1 MIGSVKDPMGMPA
14 CAAGG
19 PRPGPRRP
27 TPAAGSRPW
36 RRLFVLVVVA
46 TMLAPLG
53 VFAPGC
59 SSKPAVKKRAKTAKR
74 PETGLA
80 ELSGTEGSHTE
91 GSHTEGSHTEGSHTE
106 GSHTEGSHTEGSQAP
121 PTAGTEPGEGA
132 ADPAVES
139 AAKPAG
145 ADPASPKPGADAA
158 DVAAEPAPAVEPVAA
173 AEPMPEAPA
182 PAPSDDAAL
191 AASLD
196 ALSAAGAENANRPTS
211 KLVDADTALL
221 LDGGRVEI
229 SSPLGWTRSPR
240 SQNYLVR
247 YQPGPRKSYPSIVVT
262 AEPAPDGLG
271 EITAANQSELV
282 AAIGTMLA
290 QTFPADGALK
300 LIKKPAAATFGSH
313 KGVAWAMPGTA
324 KVSGLS
330 EPVDRFAYGVVLG
343 GRLYTV
349 EARAPK
355 GKVDDEAKAAAKAV
369 AATLF
374 RPEGAPAGQP
384 EASPNVGAAATA
396 E

>member
-1 MIGSVKDPMGMPA
+1 MIGSVKDPVAMPV

-27 TPAAGSRPW
+27 TPAAGFRPW
-36 RRLFVLVVVA
+36 RHLLVLLMVA
-46 TMLAPLG
+46 TMLAPVG
-53 VFAPGC
+53 VIAPGC
-59 SSKPAVKKRAKTAKR
+59 SSKPAAKKRGKTAKR

-80 ELSGTEGSHTE
+80 ELAGTEGSHTE
-91 GSHTEGSHTEGSHTE
+91 GSHK
-106 GSHTEGSHTEGSQAP
+106 EGSQAP
-121 PTAGTEPGEGA
+121 PAAGTEPEEGA
-132 ADPAVES
+132 AESATES
-139 AAKPAG
+139 AAKPAA
-145 ADPASPKPGADAA
+145 ADPAPAPPGA
-158 DVAAEPAPAVEPVAA
+158 DVAAEPAPALEPAAA
-173 AEPMPEAPA
+173 AEPMPSEAPS
-182 PAPSDDAAL
+182 PAPSDDATT

-196 ALSAAGAENANRPTS
+196 ALSAAGAESANRPTS
-211 KLVDADTALL
+211 KLIDADTALR
-221 LDGGRVEI
+221 LDGGRVEVC
-229 SSPLGWTRSPR
+229 SPLDWTRSPR

-282 AAIGTMLA
+282 AAIGTKLVE
-290 QTFPADGALK
+290 TFPADGAVK

-324 KVSGLS
+324 KVGGLS

-355 GKVDDEAKAAAKAV
+355 GKVDDDAKAAAKAV

-384 EASPNVGAAATA
+384 EASPNVGAAAPA

>member
-1 MIGSVKDPMGMPA
+1 MIGSVKDPVAMPDR
-14 CAAGG
+14 AAGG

-27 TPAAGSRPW
+27 TPAAGSRRW
-36 RRLFVLVVVA
+36 WQLLVLLMVA
-46 TMLAPLG
+46 TMLAPVG
-53 VFAPGC
+53 VTITGC
-59 SSKPAVKKRAKTAKR
+59 SSKPTAKKRGKTAKR

-80 ELSGTEGSHTE
+80 ELAGTEGSQA
-91 GSHTEGSHTEGSHTE
+91 
-106 GSHTEGSHTEGSQAP
+106 EGSHTEGSQAP
-121 PTAGTEPGEGA
+121 PAAGTEPEEGA
-132 ADPAVES
+132 AESATES
-139 AAKPAG
+139 AAKPAA
-145 ADPASPKPGADAA
+145 ADPAPAPQGA
-158 DVAAEPAPAVEPVAA
+158 DVATAPAPALGPAAA
-173 AEPMPEAPA
+173 AEPMPPEAPS
-182 PAPSDDAAL
+182 PAPSDDATT

-196 ALSAAGAENANRPTS
+196 ALSAAGAESASRPTS
-211 KLVDADTALL
+211 KLIDADTALQ
-221 LDGGRVEI
+221 LDGGRVEVC
-229 SSPLGWTRSPR
+229 SPLGWTRSPR

-271 EITAANQSELV
+271 EITAANHSELV
-282 AAIGTMLA
+282 AAIGTKLVE
-290 QTFPADGALK
+290 TFPADGALK

-313 KGVAWAMPGTA
+313 KGVTWAMPGTA

-343 GRLYTV
+343 GRLYAV

-355 GKVDDEAKAAAKAV
+355 GKVDDDAKAAAKAV

-384 EASPNVGAAATA
+384 EGAATPAGGEPAAA

>member
-27 TPAAGSRPW
+27 TPAAGFRPW
-36 RRLFVLVVVA
+36 RHLLVLVVVA
-46 TMLAPLG
+46 TMLAPVG
-53 VFAPGC
+53 VTITGC
-59 SSKPAVKKRAKTAKR
+59 SSKPAAKKRGKTAKR

-80 ELSGTEGSHTE
+80 ELAG
-91 GSHTEGSHTEGSHTE
+91 TE

-121 PTAGTEPGEGA
+121 PAAGSEPEEGA

-158 DVAAEPAPAVEPVAA
+158 DVAAEPVAA

-182 PAPSDDAAL
+182 PATSDDATT

-196 ALSAAGAENANRPTS
+196 ALSAVGAENANRPTS

-282 AAIGTMLA
+282 TAIGTKLVE
-290 QTFPADGALK
+290 TFPADGAVK

-324 KVSGLS
+324 KVGGLS

-355 GKVDDEAKAAAKAV
+355 GKVDDDAKAAAKAV

-384 EASPNVGAAATA
+384 EASPDVGAAATA

>member
-1 MIGSVKDPMGMPA
+1 MIGSVKDPVAMPD

-27 TPAAGSRPW
+27 TPAAGSRRW
-36 RRLFVLVVVA
+36 RHLLVLLMVA
-46 TMLAPLG
+46 TMLAPVG
-53 VFAPGC
+53 VTITGC
-59 SSKPAVKKRAKTAKR
+59 SSKSTAKKRGKTAKR

-80 ELSGTEGSHTE
+80 ELAG
-91 GSHTEGSHTEGSHTE
+91 TE

-121 PTAGTEPGEGA
+121 PTAGTEPEEGA
-132 ADPAVES
+132 AESATES
-139 AAKPAG
+139 AAKPA
-145 ADPASPKPGADAA
+145 ATDPAPAPPGA
-158 DVAAEPAPAVEPVAA
+158 DVAAEPAPALEPAAA
-173 AEPMPEAPA
+173 AEPMPPEAPS
-182 PAPSDDAAL
+182 PAPSDDATT

-196 ALSAAGAENANRPTS
+196 ALSAAGAESANRPTS
-211 KLVDADTALL
+211 KLIDADTALR
-221 LDGGRVEI
+221 LDGGRVEVC
-229 SSPLGWTRSPR
+229 SPLGWTRSPR
-240 SQNYLVR
+240 SQSYLVR

-262 AEPAPDGLG
+262 AEPAPEGLG
-271 EITAANQSELV
+271 EITAANQSELIT
-282 AAIGTMLA
+282 AIGTKLVE
-290 QTFPADGALK
+290 TFPAGGPVK

-355 GKVDDEAKAAAKAV
+355 GKVDDDAKAAAKAV
-369 AATLF
+369 AATLY

-384 EASPNVGAAATA
+384 EGSATPADGEPAAA

>member
-1 MIGSVKDPMGMPA
+1 MIGSVKDPVAMPDR
-14 CAAGG
+14 AAGG

-27 TPAAGSRPW
+27 TPAAGSRRW
-36 RRLFVLVVVA
+36 WQLLVVLMVA
-46 TMLAPLG
+46 TMLAPVG
-53 VFAPGC
+53 VTITGC

-80 ELSGTEGSHTE
+80 ELAGTEGSQA
-91 GSHTEGSHTEGSHTE
+91 E

-121 PTAGTEPGEGA
+121 PAAGTEPEEGA
-132 ADPAVES
+132 AESATES
-139 AAKPAG
+139 AAKPAA
-145 ADPASPKPGADAA
+145 ADPAPAPPGAD
-158 DVAAEPAPAVEPVAA
+158 VATAPAPALGPAAA
-173 AEPMPEAPA
+173 AEPMPPEAPS
-182 PAPSDDAAL
+182 PAPSDDATT

-196 ALSAAGAENANRPTS
+196 ALSAAGAESANRPTS

-282 AAIGTMLA
+282 TAIGTKLVE
-290 QTFPADGALK
+290 TFPADGALK

>member
-1 MIGSVKDPMGMPA
+1 MIGSVKDPVAMPD

-27 TPAAGSRPW
+27 TPAAGSRRW
-36 RRLFVLVVVA
+36 RHLLVLLMVA
-46 TMLAPLG
+46 TMLAPVG
-53 VFAPGC
+53 VTITGC
-59 SSKPAVKKRAKTAKR
+59 SSKPTAKKRGKTAKR

-80 ELSGTEGSHTE
+80 ELAG
-91 GSHTEGSHTEGSHTE
+91 TE

-121 PTAGTEPGEGA
+121 PTAGTEPEEGA
-132 ADPAVES
+132 AESATES
-139 AAKPAG
+139 AAKPA
-145 ADPASPKPGADAA
+145 ATDPAPAPPGA
-158 DVAAEPAPAVEPVAA
+158 DVAAEPAPALEPAAA
-173 AEPMPEAPA
+173 AEPMPPEAPS
-182 PAPSDDAAL
+182 PAPSDDATT

-196 ALSAAGAENANRPTS
+196 ALSAAGAESANRPTS
-211 KLVDADTALL
+211 KLIDADTALR
-221 LDGGRVEI
+221 LDGGRVEVC
-229 SSPLGWTRSPR
+229 SPLGWTRSPR
-240 SQNYLVR
+240 SQSYLVR

-271 EITAANQSELV
+271 EITAANHSELV
-282 AAIGTMLA
+282 AAIGTKLVE
-290 QTFPADGALK
+290 TFPADGALK

-355 GKVDDEAKAAAKAV
+355 GKVDDDAKAAAKAV
-369 AATLF
+369 AATLY

-384 EASPNVGAAATA
+384 EGSATPADGEPAAA

>member
-1 MIGSVKDPMGMPA
+1 MIGSVKDPVAMPDR
-14 CAAGG
+14 AAGG

-27 TPAAGSRPW
+27 TPAAGSRRW
-36 RRLFVLVVVA
+36 WQLLVVLMVA
-46 TMLAPLG
+46 TMLAPVG
-53 VFAPGC
+53 VTITGC

-80 ELSGTEGSHTE
+80 ELAG
-91 GSHTEGSHTEGSHTE
+91 TEGSHTE

-121 PTAGTEPGEGA
+121 PAAGTEPEEGA
-132 ADPAVES
+132 AESATES
-139 AAKPAG
+139 AAKPAA
-145 ADPASPKPGADAA
+145 ADPAPAPPSA
-158 DVAAEPAPAVEPVAA
+158 DVAAEPAPALGPAAA
-173 AEPMPEAPA
+173 AEPMPEAPSR
-182 PAPSDDAAL
+182 APSDDAAP

-196 ALSAAGAENANRPTS
+196 ALSAAGAGSANRPTS

-282 AAIGTMLA
+282 TAIGTKLVE
-290 QTFPADGALK
+290 TFPADGALK

-324 KVSGLS
+324 KVGGLS

>member
-1 MIGSVKDPMGMPA
+1 MIGSVKDPVAMPD

-27 TPAAGSRPW
+27 TPAAGSRRW
-36 RRLFVLVVVA
+36 RHLLVLLMVA
-46 TMLAPLG
+46 TMLAPVG
-53 VFAPGC
+53 VTITGC
-59 SSKPAVKKRAKTAKR
+59 SSKPTAKKRGKTAKR

-80 ELSGTEGSHTE
+80 ELAG
-91 GSHTEGSHTEGSHTE
+91 TE

-121 PTAGTEPGEGA
+121 PTAGTAPEEGA
-132 ADPAVES
+132 AESATES
-139 AAKPAG
+139 AAKPA
-145 ADPASPKPGADAA
+145 ATDPAPAPPGA
-158 DVAAEPAPAVEPVAA
+158 DVAAEPAPALEPAAA
-173 AEPMPEAPA
+173 AEPMPPEAPS
-182 PAPSDDAAL
+182 PAPSDDATT

-196 ALSAAGAENANRPTS
+196 ALSAAGAESANRPTS
-211 KLVDADTALL
+211 KLIDADTALR
-221 LDGGRVEI
+221 LDGGRVEVC
-229 SSPLGWTRSPR
+229 SPLGWTRSPR
-240 SQNYLVR
+240 SQSYLVR

-262 AEPAPDGLG
+262 AEPAPEGLG
-271 EITAANQSELV
+271 EITAANQSELIT
-282 AAIGTMLA
+282 AIGTKLVE
-290 QTFPADGALK
+290 TFPAGGPVK

-355 GKVDDEAKAAAKAV
+355 GKVDDDAKAAAKAV
-369 AATLF
+369 AATLY

-384 EASPNVGAAATA
+384 EGSATPADGEPAAA

>member
-1 MIGSVKDPMGMPA
+1 MIGSVKDSVAMPD

-27 TPAAGSRPW
+27 TLVAGSR
-36 RRLFVLVVVA
+36 RCRHLLVLLIVA
-46 TMLAPLG
+46 TMLAPVG
-53 VFAPGC
+53 VIAPGC
-59 SSKPAVKKRAKTAKR
+59 SSKPAAKKRGKTAKR

-80 ELSGTEGSHTE
+80 ELAG
-91 GSHTEGSHTEGSHTE
+91 TE

-121 PTAGTEPGEGA
+121 PAAGTEPEEGA
-132 ADPAVES
+132 ADPAAESATES
-139 AAKPAG
+139 AAKPAA
-145 ADPASPKPGADAA
+145 ADPAPAPPDA
-158 DVAAEPAPAVEPVAA
+158 DVAAEPAPALEPAAA
-173 AEPMPEAPA
+173 AEPMPPEAPS
-182 PAPSDDAAL
+182 PAPSDDATTVS
-191 AASLD
+191 SLD
-196 ALSAAGAENANRPTS
+196 ALSAARAEGANRPTS
-211 KLVDADTALL
+211 KLIDADTALR
-221 LDGGRVEI
+221 LDGGRVEVC
-229 SSPLGWTRSPR
+229 SPLGWTRSPR

-247 YQPGPRKSYPSIVVT
+247 YQPGPKKSYPSIVVT
-262 AEPAPDGLG
+262 AEPAPEGLG
-271 EITAANQSELV
+271 EITAANQSDLV
-282 AAIGTMLA
+282 AAIGTKLVE
-290 QTFPADGALK
+290 TFPAGGPVK

-355 GKVDDEAKAAAKAV
+355 GKVDDDAKAAAKAV
-369 AATLF
+369 AATLY

-384 EASPNVGAAATA
+384 EGAAIPADGEPAAAA

>member
-1 MIGSVKDPMGMPA
+1 MIGSVKDPVAMPDR
-14 CAAGG
+14 AAGG

-27 TPAAGSRPW
+27 TPAAGSRRW
-36 RRLFVLVVVA
+36 WQLLVLLMVA
-46 TMLAPLG
+46 TMLAPVG
-53 VFAPGC
+53 VTITGC
-59 SSKPAVKKRAKTAKR
+59 SSKPTAKKRGKTAKR

-80 ELSGTEGSHTE
+80 ELAG
-91 GSHTEGSHTEGSHTE
+91 TE

-121 PTAGTEPGEGA
+121 PAAGTEPEEGA
-132 ADPAVES
+132 AESATES
-139 AAKPAG
+139 AAKPAA
-145 ADPASPKPGADAA
+145 ADPAPAPQGA
-158 DVAAEPAPAVEPVAA
+158 DVATAPAPALGPAAA
-173 AEPMPEAPA
+173 AEPMPPEAPS
-182 PAPSDDAAL
+182 PAPSDDATT

-196 ALSAAGAENANRPTS
+196 ALSAAGAESANRPTS
-211 KLVDADTALL
+211 KLIDADTALQ
-221 LDGGRVEI
+221 LDGGRVEVC
-229 SSPLGWTRSPR
+229 SPLGWTRSPR
-240 SQNYLVR
+240 SQSYLVR

-271 EITAANQSELV
+271 EITAANHSELV
-282 AAIGTMLA
+282 AAIGRKLVE
-290 QTFPADGALK
+290 TFPADGALK

-369 AATLF
+369 AATLY

-384 EASPNVGAAATA
+384 EEAAVPAGGEPAAA

>member
-1 MIGSVKDPMGMPA
+1 MSGSGKESTTIR
-14 CAAGG
+14 AAGG
-19 PRPGPRRP
+19 PCPGPRR
-27 TPAAGSRPW
+27 ASRPRGW
-36 RRLFVLVVVA
+36 RMLLVA
-46 TMLAPLG
+46 ACTASLLAPMG
-53 VFAPGC
+53 FIAIGC
-59 SSKPAVKKRAKTAKR
+59 SSKPAAKKRVKTAKR

-80 ELSGTEGSHTE
+80 ELAGKEGSQ
-91 GSHTEGSHTEGSHTE
+91 G
-106 GSHTEGSHTEGSQAP
+106 GSQAP
-121 PTAGTEPGEGA
+121 PAAGTEPAEGA
-132 ADPAVES
+132 ADPAAES
-139 AAKPAG
+139 TAKPAA
-145 ADPASPKPGADAA
+145 ADAPPTTPGADAA
-158 DVAAEPAPAVEPVAA
+158 DVAAEPAPAVEPAAA
-173 AEPMPEAPA
+173 AEPMPEAPL
-182 PAPSDDAAL
+182 PATSDDAAP

-196 ALSAAGAENANRPTS
+196 ALSAAGTGSENRPTS
-211 KLVDADTALL
+211 KLVDADTALR
-221 LDGGRVEI
+221 LDGGRVEVC
-229 SSPLGWTRSPR
+229 SPLGWTRSPR

-247 YQPGPRKSYPSIVVT
+247 YQPGPKKSYPSIVVT

-282 AAIGTMLA
+282 TAIGTKLVE
-290 QTFPADGALK
+290 TFPADGAVK

-324 KVSGLS
+324 KVGGLS

-355 GKVDDEAKAAAKAV
+355 GKVDDDAKAAAKAV

-384 EASPNVGAAATA
+384 EASPSVGAAATA

>member
-1 MIGSVKDPMGMPA
+1 MIGSVKDPVAMPA

-27 TPAAGSRPW
+27 TPTADFRPW
-36 RRLFVLVVVA
+36 QRLLVVAMVA
-46 TMLAPLG
+46 AMLAPLG
-53 VFAPGC
+53 VIAPGC

-80 ELSGTEGSHTE
+80 ELAGTEGSQA
-91 GSHTEGSHTEGSHTE
+91 
-106 GSHTEGSHTEGSQAP
+106 EGSHTEGSQAEGSQALP
-121 PTAGTEPGEGA
+121 AAGTEPEEGA

-139 AAKPAG
+139 APKPA
-145 ADPASPKPGADAA
+145 AAAPAPPA
-158 DVAAEPAPAVEPVAA
+158 DVAAEPAPAVEPAAA

-182 PAPSDDAAL
+182 SATSDDAAP

-196 ALSAAGAENANRPTS
+196 ALSAAGAGSANRPTS

-282 AAIGTMLA
+282 TAIGTKLVE
-290 QTFPADGALK
+290 TFPADGAVK

-324 KVSGLS
+324 KVGGLS

-355 GKVDDEAKAAAKAV
+355 GKVDDDAKAAAKAV

>member
-1 MIGSVKDPMGMPA
+1 MIGSVKDPVAMPD
-14 CAAGG
+14 CVAGG

-27 TPAAGSRPW
+27 PPATGFRLW
-36 RRLFVLVVVA
+36 RRFLVVAMVA
-46 TMLAPLG
+46 SMLVPLG
-53 VFAPGC
+53 VSAPGC
-59 SSKPAVKKRAKTAKR
+59 SSKPAAKKRGKTAKR

-80 ELSGTEGSHTE
+80 ELTGTES
-91 GSHTEGSHTEGSHTE
+91 
-106 GSHTEGSHTEGSQAP
+106 SQAL
-121 PTAGTEPGEGA
+121 PTAGTEPKEGVD
-132 ADPAVES
+132 DPAAES
-139 AAKPAG
+139 VAKPAG
-145 ADPASPKPGADAA
+145 VDAVPAPPNADAA
-158 DVAAEPAPAVEPVAA
+158 DVAAEPAPALEPAVA
-173 AEPMPEAPA
+173 AEPILEAPA
-182 PAPSDDAAL
+182 PATSDDAAP

-196 ALSAAGAENANRPTS
+196 ALSAAGVESANRPTS

-247 YQPGPRKSYPSIVVT
+247 YQPGPKKSYPSIVVT

-282 AAIGTMLA
+282 AAIGTKLVE
-290 QTFPADGALK
+290 TFPADGAVK

-324 KVSGLS
+324 KVGGLS
-330 EPVDRFAYGVVLG
+330 ETVDRFAYGVVLG

-355 GKVDDEAKAAAKAV
+355 GKVDDDAKAAAKAV

-374 RPEGAPAGQP
+374 RPEGAPAGRP
-384 EASPNVGAAATA
+384 EGAPAGQQEGAAIPADGEPTATA

>member
-1 MIGSVKDPMGMPA
+1 MIGSVKDPVAMPDR
-14 CAAGG
+14 AAGG

-27 TPAAGSRPW
+27 TPAAGSRRW
-36 RRLFVLVVVA
+36 WQLLVVLMVA
-46 TMLAPLG
+46 TMLAPVG
-53 VFAPGC
+53 VTITGC

-80 ELSGTEGSHTE
+80 ELAG
-91 GSHTEGSHTEGSHTE
+91 
-106 GSHTEGSHTEGSQAP
+106 TEGSHTEGSQALP
-121 PTAGTEPGEGA
+121 AAGTEPEEGA
-132 ADPAVES
+132 AESATES
-139 AAKPAG
+139 AAKPAA
-145 ADPASPKPGADAA
+145 ADPAPAPPGAD
-158 DVAAEPAPAVEPVAA
+158 VATAPAPALGPAAA
-173 AEPMPEAPA
+173 AEPMPPEAPS
-182 PAPSDDAAL
+182 PAPSDDATT

-196 ALSAAGAENANRPTS
+196 ALSAAGAESANRPTS

-282 AAIGTMLA
+282 TAIGTKLVE
-290 QTFPADGALK
+290 TFPADGAVK

>member
-1 MIGSVKDPMGMPA
+1 M
-14 CAAGG
+14 
-19 PRPGPRRP
+19 
-27 TPAAGSRPW
+27 
-36 RRLFVLVVVA
+36 VA
-46 TMLAPLG
+46 TMLAPVG
-53 VFAPGC
+53 VTITGC
-59 SSKPAVKKRAKTAKR
+59 SSKPTAKKRGKTAKR

-80 ELSGTEGSHTE
+80 ELAGTEGSHTE

-121 PTAGTEPGEGA
+121 PTAGTAPEEGA
-132 ADPAVES
+132 AESATES
-139 AAKPAG
+139 AAKPA
-145 ADPASPKPGADAA
+145 ATDPAPAPPGA
-158 DVAAEPAPAVEPVAA
+158 DVAAEPAPALEPAAA
-173 AEPMPEAPA
+173 AEPMPPEAPS
-182 PAPSDDAAL
+182 PAPSDDATT

-196 ALSAAGAENANRPTS
+196 ALSAAGAESANRPTS
-211 KLVDADTALL
+211 KLIDADTALR
-221 LDGGRVEI
+221 LDGGRVEVC
-229 SSPLGWTRSPR
+229 SPLGWTRSPR
-240 SQNYLVR
+240 SQSYLVR

-262 AEPAPDGLG
+262 AEPAPEGLG
-271 EITAANQSELV
+271 EITAANQSELIT
-282 AAIGTMLA
+282 AIGTKLVE
-290 QTFPADGALK
+290 TFPAGGPVK

-355 GKVDDEAKAAAKAV
+355 GKVDDDAKAAAKAV
-369 AATLF
+369 AATLY

-384 EASPNVGAAATA
+384 EGSATPADGEPAAA